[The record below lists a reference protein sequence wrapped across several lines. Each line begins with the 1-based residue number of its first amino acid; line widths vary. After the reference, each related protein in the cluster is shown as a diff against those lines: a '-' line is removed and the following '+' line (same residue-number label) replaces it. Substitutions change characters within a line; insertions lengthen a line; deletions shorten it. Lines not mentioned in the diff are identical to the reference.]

1 MRRRINSHTENHLTR
16 SLVLSVAGQER
27 KDNDKTRREVKE
39 VRKKQE
45 ILLES
50 TRWGKKK
57 GEKKR
62 TPTTLNNNNKSST
75 AKKKRT
81 VTMCTLSHIGII
93 LKLPDINQLGCQL
106 QYILF
111 YWHYFFSCCNFII
124 SLQVNFI
131 TVITFT

>member
-27 KDNDKTRREVKE
+27 QDNDKTRREHKE

-62 TPTTLNNNNKSST
+62 TPTLNNNNKKFNS
-75 AKKKRT
+75 KKKKKT
-81 VTMCTLSHIGII
+81 YCHDVHALAH
-93 LKLPDINQLGCQL
+93 
-106 QYILF
+106 
-111 YWHYFFSCCNFII
+111 WHNFEAP
-124 SLQVNFI
+124 
-131 TVITFT
+131 